1 MKIVGGDSKR
11 RFLLRDTTTHTTS
24 GIYILI
30 HIPNLSNNYHLLI
43 QLQNLL
49 ASHDIVAQR
58 DYQPKLSEIP
68 VEVDEDEETIKIVQL
83 VKSQDA
89 LVNIYLAVEFV

>member
-1 MKIVGGDSKR
+1 MEKIGTNVMLQWAKYKQSL
-11 RFLLRDTTTHTTS
+11 FLFLIFLEHWTHE
-24 GIYILI
+24 IKYLI
-30 HIPNLSNNYHLLI
+30 ANWVIHFF
-43 QLQNLL
+43 QNLL

-89 LVNIYLAVEFV
+89 LVSDK

>member
-1 MKIVGGDSKR
+1 MNINWNTSQFDFKRGIKIANF
-11 RFLLRDTTTHTTS
+11 FLK
-24 GIYILI
+24 IL
-30 HIPNLSNNYHLLI
+30 NLSNNHHLLI

-89 LVNIYLAVEFV
+89 LVNIYFVVELV